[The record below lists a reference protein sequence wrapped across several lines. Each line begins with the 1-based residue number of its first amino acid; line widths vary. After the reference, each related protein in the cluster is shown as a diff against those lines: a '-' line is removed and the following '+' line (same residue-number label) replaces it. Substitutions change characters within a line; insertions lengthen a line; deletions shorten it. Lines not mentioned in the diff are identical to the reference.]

1 MNSVELT
8 GRLVRDPDVRYTG
21 SGMAIGRFTL
31 AVDRQRAVKEGEASA
46 DFISICCFGKTAEL
60 MEKYVR
66 KGRLIGISGRIQ
78 TGYYERE
85 NRKVYTTDIV
95 ANRVE
100 FLSKNPED
108 VSSKSGMAVSS
119 KPAAAAEA
127 ERGEIAETAVS
138 AEERSAIQEAV
149 EDTREAEIPEGF
161 EKLADDDI
169 PF

>member
-108 VSSKSGMAVSS
+108 ASSKSGTAASL
-119 KPAAAAEA
+119 KAEAAAAERSA
-127 ERGEIAETAVS
+127 VAETAVS